1 MSEERSP
8 RESVYDVDQRFPNQ
22 LECRDHSHDQ
32 WQHEARGLTLK
43 EAESTSGADLGN
55 TRSSRSTHLDSVISQ
70 AEQLRDQ
77 QVEQEYNDRFGVYVQ
92 EKAEQIN
99 RLESDLAEAI
109 ASEQRELEVIQQTRP
124 GWSASKQARTQWR
137 QRIAQHQA
145 RITQFTVRLE
155 RVGEIKEAAGIYAE
169 TKVQELAERK
179 LRFDK
184 RDLAKEWD
192 DIRRR
197 QREAAIPIIDRT
209 QSLAQEL
216 GRSLTL
222 SITPEKES

>member
-1 MSEERSP
+1 MPRERSP
-8 RESVYDVDQRFPNQ
+8 RESVYDVDQRFPNP
-22 LECRDHSHDQ
+22 LECRDHSHQ
-32 WQHEARGLTLK
+32 WQHEARGLTLN
-43 EAESTSGADLGN
+43 EAESASSGDLGN
-55 TRSSRSTHLDSVISQ
+55 TRSSRITHLDSVISQ

-77 QVEQEYNDRFGVYVQ
+77 QLEQEYNDRFGVYVQ

-99 RLESDLAEAI
+99 RLKSDLAEAI
-109 ASEQRELEVIQQTRP
+109 ASEQRQLDVIQQTRP
-124 GWSASKQARTQWR
+124 GWSAGKQARTQWR

-145 RITQFTVRLE
+145 RIAQLTVRLE

-179 LRFDK
+179 LRFDNPK
-184 RDLAKEWD
+184 LAEEWD
-192 DIRRR
+192 KIQRRER
-197 QREAAIPIIDRT
+197 QALIPTIEST
-209 QSLAQEL
+209 QSLGQDL

>member
-77 QVEQEYNDRFGVYVQ
+77 QVEQEYNDRFG
-92 EKAEQIN
+92 EQIN

-216 GRSLTL
+216 GR
-222 SITPEKES
+222 ITPEKES